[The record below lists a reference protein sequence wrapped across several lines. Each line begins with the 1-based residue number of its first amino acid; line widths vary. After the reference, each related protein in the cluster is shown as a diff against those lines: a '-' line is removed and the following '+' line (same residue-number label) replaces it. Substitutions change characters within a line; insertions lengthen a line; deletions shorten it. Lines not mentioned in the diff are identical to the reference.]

1 MASTPAG
8 AAIET
13 QRRPSS
19 RSSLWMLGASVA
31 FALMA
36 AAVKLAAQHQVPL
49 GQIVFYRCLLSVL
62 VVSAYMSAMRLPFG
76 TPNWR
81 AHVQRGAAGFI
92 GIIAYFGA
100 IMLLPLAAAVT
111 LNYTSPLLLATILLV
126 LHRERPPP
134 QMVLAMLAG
143 FAGIV
148 LLLQPSYE
156 PSQWLG
162 ALAAFGSAITAAIAA
177 LNIRSLGRLEEPV
190 ARTVLYFSGI
200 VTVASL
206 PWYLMTD
213 IRATT
218 ATGIACV
225 IGVGVFATAGQ
236 VMLTLAYQRGQTLL
250 TSLLGYSQVVFT
262 SLIGVALW
270 DDHPGPGAWLAMGLI
285 IASGAVATLFMRSSA
300 DSTR

>member
-206 PWYLMTD
+206 P
-213 IRATT
+213 
-218 ATGIACV
+218 
-225 IGVGVFATAGQ
+225 
-236 VMLTLAYQRGQTLL
+236 YQRGQTLL